1 VYPFAIRTLAWSDV
15 DPTTRRFDPAAAR
28 RVATELVTAAAA
40 GDPRAL
46 DRDALA
52 DDIDRALLAE
62 YGAWVAGWRWSTSEP
77 GCGGPVRS
85 WCCGRDS
92 LLRADDVDPTTS
104 IERVTAAVV
113 EWHAFLGELASLF
126 DAIDDATA
134 GLVVDAVAE
143 RAAARLLPLVVE
155 RTEASDAWYA
165 TFATFLTWYLQ
176 RRGVHAPD
184 VASAIDRVTSGHFA
198 SWCAPSADTAAAA
211 SAELG
216 AVVATAAAAIAPID
230 GLAAWLAIRP
240 TLRAWNVGT
249 TRPVREDGHLRYIEA
264 RERGP
269 DYLRAIGLYE
279 ALVACRASARRGEP
293 LTFERLA
300 EWQGIALDTSSAG
313 AFRATDA
320 FARGG
325 RERYPITP
333 DTRARFEAV
342 LAQANDAGV
351 RPALRAARAYL
362 DVCYFHPFVDGNAR
376 AARLALDHVLTSAG
390 LTLHAA
396 EPIFLVS
403 RPAADRAGADAFA
416 WLVDYLAGSP
426 AVPLSDAA
434 DAPRTVAEAAFL
446 SVLLARCPHLD
457 VWEHRRADGAP
468 WLIVSHDFSVD
479 RHIHDVVRLDFDGAS
494 ICGGWSLQLLN
505 GDDGVSAADAG
516 IATNPPDGLPP
527 THGEPAH
534 LAAIAATWFEHHL
547 ATWSTG
553 PRSAR
558 WR

>member
-1 VYPFAIRTLAWSDV
+1 VRVHPLAIRTLAWSDV

-28 RVATELVTAAAA
+28 RVATELVTAAV
-40 GDPRAL
+40 GDPGV

-92 LLRADDVDPTTS
+92 LLRADDVDPTAS
-104 IERVTAAVV
+104 IERVAAAVV
-113 EWHAFLGELASLF
+113 EWRGFLGELAALF

-134 GLVVDAVAE
+134 GLVLDAVAE

-155 RTEASDAWYA
+155 RTDASDAWYA

-176 RRGVHAPD
+176 RRGVHASD
-184 VASAIDRVTSGHFA
+184 VPSAIGRVASGHFA
-198 SWCAPSADTAAAA
+198 SWCAPSPEVAAAA

-216 AVVATAAAAIAPID
+216 AVVARAAAAIEPID
-230 GLAAWLAIRP
+230 GLSAWLAIRP
-240 TLRAWNVGT
+240 DLRAWNVGT
-249 TRPVREDGHLRYIEA
+249 TRPVREDGHLRYIES
-264 RERGP
+264 RVRGS
-269 DYLRAIGLYE
+269 DFHRAMSMQK

-300 EWQGIALDTSSAG
+300 GWQGIALDAG
-313 AFRATDA
+313 SPGTFRCTDA

-325 RERYPITP
+325 RERYPFAA

-342 LAQANDAGV
+342 LAEANDPGV
-351 RPALRAARAYL
+351 TPTLRAARAYL
-362 DVCYFHPFVDGNAR
+362 DICYFHPFVDGNAR

-390 LTLHAA
+390 LALHAA
-396 EPIFLVS
+396 EPLFLVS
-403 RPAADRAGADAFA
+403 RPADDRAGADAFA
-416 WLVDYLAGSP
+416 WLVDYLAAPP
-426 AVPLSDAA
+426 AVPPSDAD
-434 DAPRTVAEAAFL
+434 DAPRTAAEATFL
-446 SVLLARCPHLD
+446 SVLFARCPGLD
-457 VWEHRRADGAP
+457 VWEHRRGDGAP
-468 WLIVSHDFSVD
+468 WLIVSTDFSVD
-479 RHIHDVVRLDFDGAS
+479 RRIHDTLRLDFDGTS
-494 ICGGWSLQLLN
+494 VCGGWSLHFLN
-505 GDDGVSAADAG
+505 GDDGVPAADCG
-516 IATNPPDGLPP
+516 VLTEPPDGLPP
-527 THGEPAH
+527 TSGDPAS
-534 LAAIAATWFEHHL
+534 LAAIAAAWFEHHL

-553 PRSAR
+553 PRRAR